1 MGDVYQNIDF
11 ERMLSDLGQALER
24 NKSGGN
30 PQPAASPAKPP
41 LSNQDLGLNRIDAQR
56 TQQGMAPLGAIG
68 APGGADPRTMSML
81 DPYVPDA
88 NPQDAQTGAALA
100 AAGAAPTA
108 MSAPPTIYPTPG
120 AQPPTMSPQD
130 QQTLAMMSD
139 PAFQQNA
146 VAFGGGN
153 APAAPALPPPPGLPG
168 QLAAAG
174 AAPTAMSAPPTPYP
188 NIDPNAAGGLAGYA
202 AMNPRR

>member
-88 NPQDAQTGAALA
+88 GGGPP
-100 AAGAAPTA
+100 AAPTA
-108 MSAPPTIYPTPG
+108 AAPPGVEYPKLSGGGPIAPIG
-120 AQPPTMSPQD
+120 NAAQVLSGDAQPPPMSPRD

-139 PAFQQNA
+139 PSFQQNA

-153 APAAPALPPPPGLPG
+153 APAAPAL
-168 QLAAAG
+168 
-174 AAPTAMSAPPTPYP
+174 P